1 MKPVLTADM
10 MKACDSACIAS
21 GTPSETLME
30 RAADSICSLLREHF
44 DTTRVIAVCGRGNNG
59 GDGILAAVK
68 LFLSGTD
75 CSIFLAADG
84 DEHRSAENA
93 KALEKAKKCGVPFT
107 TDNDFSQ
114 YTAVIDAVFGIG
126 LKNEPRGAALE
137 AIKAVNRSGVSVLS
151 ADIPSGL
158 CADTGKILG
167 EAVKADVTAAIE
179 TYKTGL
185 LRSDGID
192 RSGKVQVCP
201 IGIPT
206 DIESENIPLAVER
219 NDMKCISRRPLDAN
233 KGTFGRVLVIGG
245 GRGMSGAAYLSA
257 KSSYRSGAGL
267 VEIFTCEDNRS
278 VLQALLPEAI
288 VTAYKDEEEAL
299 RLLPQ
304 RLATASTV
312 TIGPGL
318 SKSSAARL
326 LVAAA
331 FEQCRVPITADAD
344 ALNIAAEEK
353 MKFPV
358 SVPVIITPHPGEM
371 SRLCG
376 MSIADILLNPV
387 DSARTYAAEHGVICV
402 LKTART
408 VLSDGRHTSI
418 NTSGSPAL
426 AKGGSGDVLTGVIAG
441 MLCAGLSP
449 IKAAT
454 AGVYIHGAAGEKAE
468 EEFGAYSPLAGEVCD
483 CVGKVLKELG
493 NR

>member
-1 MKPVLTADM
+1 MRPVLTAEM

-44 DTTRVIAVCGRGNNG
+44 DTACVIAVCGSGNNG
-59 GDGILAAVK
+59 GDGMLAAAK
-68 LFLSGTD
+68 LFLSGVD
-75 CSIFLAADG
+75 CSIFLASGENA
-84 DEHRSAENA
+84 HRSAENA

-107 TDNDFSQ
+107 TDNDFSE

-126 LKNEPRGAALE
+126 LNSEPRGAALE
-137 AIKAVNRSGVSVLS
+137 AIKAINRSGAPVLS
-151 ADIPSGL
+151 VDIPSGL

-167 EAVKADVTAAIE
+167 EAVRADVTAAIE

-185 LRSDGID
+185 LTAEGID
-192 RSGKVQVCP
+192 KSGKVVVCP

-206 DIESENIPLAVER
+206 DKAGENIPLAVEKS
-219 NDMKCISRRPLDAN
+219 DMKCIPRRPLDAN
-233 KGTFGRVLVIGG
+233 KGTFGKVLVIGG

-257 KSSYRSGAGL
+257 KASYRSGAGL
-267 VEIFTCEDNRS
+267 VEIFTCEDNRA

-304 RLATASTV
+304 RLAAASAV
-312 TIGPGL
+312 VIGPGL

-326 LVAAA
+326 IVAAA
-331 FEQCRVPITADAD
+331 FEQCRVPLIADAD

-353 MKFPV
+353 IKFPD

-376 MSIADILLNPV
+376 VSITDILSNPV
-387 DSARTYAAEHGVICV
+387 DTARTYAAQNGVICV

-408 VLSDGRHTSI
+408 AISDGTRAYI

-449 IKAAT
+449 LEAAT
-454 AGVYIHGAAGEKAE
+454 AGVYIHGAAGEKSE
-468 EEFGAYSPLAGEVCD
+468 EEFGEYSPLAGEVCD

-493 NR
+493 KR